1 MNWTLPGWNYTH
13 THELFK
19 LGADKSRLK
28 CPAGL
33 GTQPVLVDGLA
44 SPMSPITAA
53 SPPLQIQKPL
63 VKTKRMLLAAIN
75 GQEVMSLPP
84 ALAAPWD
91 ARSNPN
97 TDRSSSDKHVRR
109 QREVMGITL
118 FLSKTFSSLLKKHKQ
133 VFFNNNNNNKKP
145 STRAFWLM
153 LLLCILIPSSW
164 TTVSVFHNSHF
175 KEKPLLP
182 QIPWPS
188 VKNAYGS
195 EWPLYL
201 LASAEW
207 SSFFPFQLVPAE
219 QLLK

>member
-1 MNWTLPGWNYTH
+1 
-13 THELFK
+13 
-19 LGADKSRLK
+19 
-28 CPAGL
+28 
-33 GTQPVLVDGLA
+33 
-44 SPMSPITAA
+44 MSPITAA

-63 VKTKRMLLAAIN
+63 VKTKRMLLAANN

-145 STRAFWLM
+145 NTRAFWLM

-164 TTVSVFHNSHF
+164 TTVFSTILTLRRNHFFHRFPGPQWRMLMGLNDHYTSWHQQNGAPFSHF
-175 KEKPLLP
+175 SL
-182 QIPWPS
+182 
-188 VKNAYGS
+188 
-195 EWPLYL
+195 
-201 LASAEW
+201 
-207 SSFFPFQLVPAE
+207 FQLNSS
-219 QLLK
+219 